1 MFEQGGALILP
12 KMVSPPSRPAV
23 WASETSSDMV
33 HSALRGGVAARRVS
47 NNGAIGKRAADRRS
61 MNLCHELC
69 LRRAST
75 ICNRRAKVR
84 RSVCV
89 RMCVSPS
96 TDLWT
101 VAVGSSSWAKR
112 SGLRG

>member
-61 MNLCHELC
+61 MPQGAKFQFYGSLQGFGGGCAVNWFSIRVV
-69 LRRAST
+69 LRY
-75 ICNRRAKVR
+75 RR
-84 RSVCV
+84 
-89 RMCVSPS
+89 
-96 TDLWT
+96 
-101 VAVGSSSWAKR
+101 
-112 SGLRG
+112 